1 MNFKT
6 NMTDIDLYER
16 SADKYE
22 ELQEKRPDY
31 VYARKAFFDLASR
44 HLKGELTVADFCCG
58 TGNNT
63 LLLSQKFAIKKAT
76 LIDINKQFLDI
87 ALKSDIRASEIV
99 QVQSDILNVSLK
111 GEHDF
116 VISMF
121 AYHHV
126 RDQDKAKYIE
136 VAKGALK
143 VGGILLL
150 GEIYS
155 PDKNTTLKYYDFL
168 LSCIDPKIRTPEL
181 EKFLKQ
187 TAESDEFEYKVSQKF
202 AHEQLTAAGFKLI
215 GGVNRIW
222 PLPTIPQDAVFS
234 KDVGTFVEAWKLE
247 NLHE

>member
-1 MNFKT
+1 
-6 NMTDIDLYER
+6 MTDIDLYEQ

-31 VYARKAFFDLASR
+31 VYARKAFLDLVSTYF
-44 HLKGELTVADFCCG
+44 LNKGPLVIADFCCG
-58 TGNNT
+58 TGNNS
-63 LLLSQKFAIKKAT
+63 LLITQRFPVKKVT

-87 ALKSDIRASEIV
+87 AIKSGIHSSEIIP
-99 QVQSDILNVSLK
+99 VQSDILKVELK
-111 GEHDF
+111 GEHDL

-126 RDQDKAKYIE
+126 PDQDKQKYIE
-136 VAKGALK
+136 IAKDALK

-155 PDKNTTLKYYDFL
+155 PDKHTTLRYYDFL

-181 EKFLKQ
+181 QKFLKQ

-202 AHEQLTAAGFKLI
+202 AHNQLISAGFKLI
-215 GGVNRIW
+215 GGVDRIW
-222 PLPTIPQDAVFS
+222 PYLTIPQDLVFS
-234 KDVGTFVEAWKLE
+234 KDVGTFVEVWQLTE
-247 NLHE
+247 NI